1 MTYCAVI
8 ASLKHKK
15 DALAALSC
23 KLLYIQLIMQA
34 NTFNSAVFLFFKL
47 NNFFGIIH
55 DCTFTEPRFVLKIT
69 FYSLLLITIFIITAN

>member
-23 KLLYIQLIMQA
+23 KLLYSQLIMQA
-34 NTFNSAVFLFFKL
+34 NTFNLAMFFY
-47 NNFFGIIH
+47 F
-55 DCTFTEPRFVLKIT
+55 
-69 FYSLLLITIFIITAN
+69 AN